1 MRWLPIVAL
10 GALVLCGGCTGE
22 PVVAPQPQPS
32 VARDAGSPDAVAAVF
47 VGVLTAAQ
55 TVDVAPRVGGLIARV
70 HVGAGDHVEVDQ
82 VVAEMDPVPMREEL
96 RAAEAA
102 LAAAGS
108 AVTKANVNV
117 DDAKRKLVLETQYV
131 EKGLSPAQNVEDAR
145 IAVRRAQADAEQVR
159 GVYRVETVR
168 VETLKANVTNTALRA
183 PFAGT
188 VAKRFR
194 DAGNRVEAGA
204 PIVKIVGDG
213 SLRLRFAVPPQL
225 ANRVPVGARVTA
237 RVDTVAAPVGATVKQ
252 VTPSIDPASG
262 MIIVEAELDRAGAE
276 LRPGL
281 GATVAP

>member
-1 MRWLPIVAL
+1 MSRWLIASVVAL
-10 GALVLCGGCTGE
+10 AACTGE
-22 PVVAPQPQPS
+22 PELAPQPHAS
-32 VARDAGSPDAVAAVF
+32 AARDAAPPDAVAAVF

-55 TVDVAPRVGGLIARV
+55 TVDIAPRVGGLIAKV
-70 HVGAGDHVEVDQ
+70 SVGAGDSVEADQ

-102 LAAAGS
+102 LAAASS
-108 AVTKANVNV
+108 AVTKAMV
-117 DDAKRKLVLETQYV
+117 DVEDAKRKLTLETKLV
-131 EKGLSPAQNVEDAR
+131 EKGISPTQNLEEARLS
-145 IAVRRAQADAEQVR
+145 VRRAQAVAQQFARSRE
-159 GVYRVETVR
+159 VEAVR
-168 VETLKANVTNTALRA
+168 VETLKANVTNTQLRA

-204 PIVKIVGDG
+204 PIVKIVGNG

-225 ANRVPVGARVTA
+225 ASSVPVGVRVTA
-237 RVDTVAAPVGATVKQ
+237 RVETIAAPVGATVKQ

-262 MIIVEAELDRAGAE
+262 MIIVEAELDRAGTE

-281 GATVAP
+281 GATVTP